1 MLSLA
6 GYYGKQ
12 EKKMA
17 EALAKAGM
25 VDFLGTDMHGRRHVI
40 CLREYLASSEARYHR
55 DLLAKK
61 IKNNIFD

>member
-1 MLSLA
+1 
-6 GYYGKQ
+6 
-12 EKKMA
+12 MA